1 MCFSSRVWFSEAKV
15 RPAHRAGALRGSEN
29 GRSSRI
35 AVSRSAA
42 TWRLLMPH
50 EFKLTR
56 RIEFAETDMAGIVH
70 FANFFR
76 MMEATEHAFFRS
88 LGFSI
93 HAHENGATTGWPRV
107 SASCDYRA
115 PLRFEEEVEIH
126 LLVAEVRSRSIRYEF
141 IFRKAA
147 DGGEVARGK
156 LATVCASVDK
166 ITGKLVPVAI
176 PENIRNAITPAP
188 AALLTTTPSSS

>member
-1 MCFSSRVWFSEAKV
+1 MKV
-15 RPAHRAGALRGSEN
+15 ASDH
-29 GRSSRI
+29 
-35 AVSRSAA
+35 AA
-42 TWRLLMPH
+42 CYANTSLHNDSLMPH

-76 MMEATEHAFFRS
+76 MMESTEHAFFRS

-126 LLVAEVRSRSIRYEF
+126 LIVAEVRPRSIRYEF
-141 IFRKAA
+141 IFRKVA
-147 DGGEVARGK
+147 DGIEVARGK
-156 LATVCASVDK
+156 IAAVCASVDK
-166 ITGKLVPVAI
+166 TTGKLVPVPI
-176 PENIRNAITPAP
+176 PEALRAKITPAP
-188 AALLTTTPSSS
+188 AALLTSSPSSS